1 MINASLEGSSQYVFS
16 CLSVSALVSPFTFAQ
31 ENFLLEV
38 SACVGWYILGVLIE
52 KLCVRTNKPA

>member
-1 MINASLEGSSQYVFS
+1 MINASLEGSSQCVFS

>member
-52 KLCVRTNKPA
+52 KLC